1 MTDDTIQKFQLG
13 YNPEAWDSF
22 TKEALSAAY
31 KKEYLEQSGLSIF
44 KEQKSFDRFRGR

>member
-31 KKEYLEQSGLSIF
+31 KKNILSKGTQYF
-44 KEQKSFDRFRGR
+44 